1 MLYDQ
6 PQLVQAYLAAFQATG
21 EARHAAAARG
31 ILDYLL
37 RDLRHPGGGFFSA
50 EDADS
55 PDPEAGGASK
65 EGAFYLWRAAEFVAV
80 LRAAG
85 LSDAEAAAA
94 RRHFGVRG
102 EGNASR
108 SPRSDPHGEFR
119 GRNVLYE
126 ARPLAETAAALGAS
140 EGAAAEKLARAR
152 EALFAAR
159 ARRFRPQR
167 DEKIVA
173 CWNGAAIGA
182 LAVASRALAA
192 EDPPLERLFPVEGRA
207 PREYLAAAEAAAA
220 FVREKLYDEEAN
232 ALRRSFLSSPSP
244 VAAFAE
250 DYAWLISGLLDLHAA
265 GSARGAAHL
274 RWALALQR
282 RLDLDLWD
290 AAGGGYFD
298 AAAGDASVRVRLKEM
313 VSVWLVG
320 CVGGSCH
327 SSKIAPLTT
336 RLQSQYDGAEPAA
349 SSIAC
354 ANLWRLAALGG
365 ADAAAELRAR
375 AEACAAAFAGR
386 LEEAP
391 LALPQLAAAL
401 RLLELGHSRQV
412 VIAGRR
418 GAPDTE
424 ALLDACFAV
433 YAPDRAVILL
443 DAADEESMAF
453 WREHNPE
460 AVAVLE
466 AAAAAGELAGGAV
479 AYMCAEFVC
488 HAGTREPARAR
499 ELLAAPRPPLG
510 AKPRVARV
518 PVPFSTEA

>member
-1 MLYDQ
+1 
-6 PQLVQAYLAAFQATG
+6 V
-21 EARHAAAARG
+21 
-31 ILDYLL
+31 
-37 RDLRHPGGGFFSA
+37 
-50 EDADS
+50 
-55 PDPEAGGASK
+55 
-65 EGAFYLWRAAEFVAV
+65 AAEQ
-80 LRAAG
+80 
-85 LSDAEAAAA
+85 
-94 RRHFGVRG
+94 
-102 EGNASR
+102 
-108 SPRSDPHGEFR
+108 
-119 GRNVLYE
+119 
-126 ARPLAETAAALGAS
+126 
-140 EGAAAEKLARAR
+140 LARAR
-152 EALFAAR
+152 VALFAAR
-159 ARRFRPQR
+159 ARRPRPQR

-232 ALRRSFLSSPSP
+232 ALRRSFLFSPSP

-282 RLDLDLWD
+282 RLDLDFWD

-298 AAAGDASVRVRLKEM
+298 AAAGDASVRVRLKE
-313 VSVWLVG
+313 
-320 CVGGSCH
+320 
-327 SSKIAPLTT
+327 A
-336 RLQSQYDGAEPAA
+336 YDGAEPAA

-354 ANLWRLAALGG
+354 ANLWRLAALAG

-401 RLLELGHSRQV
+401 RLLELGHARQV

-433 YAPDRAVILL
+433 YTPDRAVILL

-460 AVAVLE
+460 AVAVLD

-479 AYMCAEFVC
+479 AYMCAEYVC
-488 HAGTREPARAR
+488 HAGTREPARTR

-510 AKPRVARV
+510 AKPRVARE